1 MVQRNNLQGH
11 LGHDDNMIIR
21 KGVDNRNINTASPE
35 YIAFHSIQCR
45 SRVTQIFF
53 LFLFCFW
60 TTRRREDHNQDL
72 CWQRGNKK
80 HTKNK
85 TNAEWFIVQNQESAY
100 VRSCREYTRR
110 SSEACKKTKVAFR
123 CRWFIA
129 VYLVTSGVAFHLHRP
144 VAPAL
149 TWTRK
154 RPRRAP
160 EFVPFRGLRGKRNSF
175 AISILYVAIWG
186 KSVKGKNK
194 YFSIW

>member
-1 MVQRNNLQGH
+1 MPLKGNADFLSIFVLFFGQ
-11 LGHDDNMIIR
+11 LGGEKIITKICAGNGETKNTQITKQMQNDSWCRIR
-21 KGVDNRNINTASPE
+21 KVLTWGHAENI
-35 YIAFHSIQCR
+35 
-45 SRVTQIFF
+45 
-53 LFLFCFW
+53 
-60 TTRRREDHNQDL
+60 
-72 CWQRGNKK
+72 RGARPKLAKK
-80 HTKNK
+80 
-85 TNAEWFIVQNQESAY
+85 A
-100 VRSCREYTRR
+100 
-110 SSEACKKTKVAFR
+110 KVAFR

-160 EFVPFRGLRGKRNSF
+160 EFVPFPGLRGKRNSF